1 MLSVKTK
8 YMHFAIKCCKTRIR
22 VVRTAN
28 HVITKGIVKMLLE
41 TPTKNKKKTAQS
53 MGKPKKPN

>member
-28 HVITKGIVKMLLE
+28 HVITKEIVKGPLK
-41 TPTKNKKKTAQS
+41 TPTKNKKATQS
-53 MGKPKKPN
+53 MGKPK

>member
-28 HVITKGIVKMLLE
+28 HVITKGIVKMLLK
-41 TPTKNKKKTAQS
+41 TPTKNKKTAQS
-53 MGKPKKPN
+53 MGKPK

>member
-28 HVITKGIVKMLLE
+28 HVITKGIVKRPLTTL
-41 TPTKNKKKTAQS
+41 TKSKKTAQS
-53 MGKPKKPN
+53 MGKPK